1 MRGAPRLSVS
11 PSASA
16 SCKNRSTTGWNGST
30 RARTRTRASERAN
43 ERANDYEEVMLFH
56 DVKVHASASTL
67 AREDQLA
74 WKLAAVAADPVPF
87 GPPPREM
94 IVNPIIDQTRVA
106 VTALN
111 PPPTVFPPATSPGH
125 TNTDPLMHHQ

>member
-30 RARTRTRASERAN
+30 RARTRTRTRASERAN

-74 WKLAAVAADPVPF
+74 WKLAAGAAAPAPL
-87 GPPPREM
+87 GPPERGVGVDGL
-94 IVNPIIDQTRVA
+94 I
-106 VTALN
+106 
-111 PPPTVFPPATSPGH
+111 
-125 TNTDPLMHHQ
+125 

>member
-11 PSASA
+11 ASARA

-74 WKLAAVAADPVPF
+74 WKLAAVTTDPASF
-87 GPPPREM
+87 GAPPREM
-94 IVNPIIDQTRVA
+94 DGKRLDD
-106 VTALN
+106 TA
-111 PPPTVFPPATSPGH
+111 
-125 TNTDPLMHHQ
+125 

>member
-1 MRGAPRLSVS
+1 MRGAPRLSGS
-11 PSASA
+11 RSASA

-74 WKLAAVAADPVPF
+74 WKLAAVAADPAPLVPPLPETI
-87 GPPPREM
+87 GNRIIYQAAGTIAPIKPPPAFS
-94 IVNPIIDQTRVA
+94 P
-106 VTALN
+106 
-111 PPPTVFPPATSPGH
+111 PPPTLRP
-125 TNTDPLMHHQ
+125 TNNPHSNRKP

>member
-74 WKLAAVAADPVPF
+74 WKLAAVAA
-87 GPPPREM
+87 GPGSFATAVREM
-94 IVNPIIDQTRVA
+94 VLKPTIDKTRAAVA
-106 VTALN
+106 
-111 PPPTVFPPATSPGH
+111 
-125 TNTDPLMHHQ
+125 